1 MKKLRNEVTYA
12 IGCSCQGCRKA
23 SGRDFEVIGSQMHH
37 SLKEAR
43 EELKTYRRTSQH
55 SPTFLV
61 RETLEPVHQ
70 IPQLKPKARKE
81 A

>member
-12 IGCSCQGCRKA
+12 VACACEGCRKE
-23 SGRDFEVIGSQMHH
+23 SGRDFEIIGFLNPSLQKAKKDLKSCKNSHH
-37 SLKEAR
+37 ESV
-43 EELKTYRRTSQH
+43 
-55 SPTFLV
+55 FLV

-70 IPQLKPKARKE
+70 IPQQKSKKRKA